1 MPRIST
7 FPTLYDECKQISITD
22 LKRWDYLKLDQ
33 SKRGVINWHMGE
45 QKTGSISILVDTNLE
60 NPFLELDYKT
70 AGYPI
75 KYEVSLVTV
84 PSNLGKGHLWYF
96 LCPQTGKRCRKL
108 YLIGDR
114 FLHREAFQG
123 CFYEKQVQSKSYKDL
138 DRTFGRA
145 FRAEDA
151 YEEMHKPH
159 FKRYYKGKPTKRYL
173 RLFKKANPGS
183 NSHFTNPTP
192 PVPPSP

>member
-1 MPRIST
+1 MPRFPT

-45 QKTGSISILVDTNLE
+45 QKTGSITIWVNTTKES
-60 NPFLELDYKT
+60 PSLELDYILD
-70 AGYPI
+70 GNRI
-75 KYEVSLVTV
+75 KYAVPLVTI

-96 LCPQTGKRCRKL
+96 LCPTTGKRCRKL
-108 YLIGDR
+108 YLIQDK
-114 FLHREAFQG
+114 FLHREACQG
-123 CFYEKQVQSKSYKDL
+123 CFYDKQVQSKSYKDL

-145 FRAEDA
+145 FRAEEA

-159 FKRYYKGKPTKRYL
+159 FKKFYNGKPTKRYL
-173 RLFKKANPGS
+173 RLLKKMNP
-183 NSHFTNPTP
+183 N
-192 PVPPSP
+192 